1 MDKIKVI
8 LNHYM
13 TRYLLAVFCIL
24 TGFALKGSSLALA
37 GGFILMVI
45 GWATVFS
52 AFKDSYL
59 LQEIMKELDSEKE
72 QEKEQKEE
80 KEQE

>member
-13 TRYLLAVFCIL
+13 TRYILAVFCIL

-45 GWATVFS
+45 GWGTVYN
-52 AFKDSYL
+52 AFKDAYT
-59 LQEIMKELDSEKE
+59 LQELMKDLEADKE
-72 QEKEQKEE
+72 EEKEQK
-80 KEQE
+80 

>member
-1 MDKIKVI
+1 
-8 LNHYM
+8 M

-45 GWATVFS
+45 GWGTVYN
-52 AFKDSYL
+52 AFKDAYT
-59 LQEIMKELDSEKE
+59 LQELMKDLEADKE
-72 QEKEQKEE
+72 EE

>member
-8 LNHYM
+8 LNHYI

-24 TGFALKGSSLALA
+24 AGLALKGSTIALIV
-37 GGFILMVI
+37 GFILMVI
-45 GWATVFS
+45 GWGTVFD
-52 AFKDSYL
+52 AFKDAYTL
-59 LQEIMKELDSEKE
+59 KEIMKELEADKE
-72 QEKEQKEE
+72 EE

>member
-45 GWATVFS
+45 GWGTVYN
-52 AFKDSYL
+52 AFKDAYT
-59 LQEIMKELDSEKE
+59 LQELMKDLEADKE
-72 QEKEQKEE
+72 EE

>member
-8 LNHYM
+8 LNHYI

-24 TGFALKGSSLALA
+24 AGLALKGSTIALIVD
-37 GGFILMVI
+37 FILMVI
-45 GWATVFS
+45 GWGTVFD
-52 AFKDSYL
+52 AFKDAYTL
-59 LQEIMKELDSEKE
+59 KEIMKELEADKE
-72 QEKEQKEE
+72 EE

>member
-8 LNHYM
+8 LNHYL

-24 TGFALKGSSLALA
+24 AGLALKGSTLALIV
-37 GGFILMVI
+37 GFILMVI
-45 GWATVFS
+45 GWGTVFN
-52 AFKDSYL
+52 AFKDAYT
-59 LQEIMKELDSEKE
+59 LQELMKDLEADKEEE
-72 QEKEQKEE
+72 QEEE

>member
-45 GWATVFS
+45 GWATVYS
-52 AFKDSYL
+52 AFKDSYT
-59 LQEIMKELDSEKE
+59 LQEIMKELEADKE
-72 QEKEQKEE
+72 PEEE